1 MLRLA
6 LAQMRRSRG
15 RLAASGIAVAIGCAF
30 VAVTLLAG
38 DVLTRTTYASI
49 TAEYADAD
57 LVVTGPSGLLTDDD
71 VAELS
76 AVPGVEALHPERTV
90 WVTVRGAEGE
100 LVVAAQSPA
109 TDDRLEAQVL
119 VDGRM
124 PGPGEITLTDRAAAS
139 AGAEIGDTVT
149 VVSDQPLE
157 DDGSAL
163 TARLRVVG
171 VLDGFTLSPTGGV
184 ATVLVGA
191 EDLALWSGPA
201 TDPHGSLDAVL
212 LALDDGASLA
222 QVQDLVAGVVAD
234 HFTPGLYVATPDE
247 LAEQTIQ
254 LITAESR
261 ALTIV
266 ALAFAAVALLVAA
279 LVIGNTFQV
288 LVAQRT
294 RTLALLRCVGADRAQ
309 VRRSVIVEAAILG
322 TLASTAG
329 MVIGTGVVQVILV
342 VLGRTAPGVPLPD
355 GAPVSL
361 ASVAVPIL
369 VGVAVTVVAAL
380 APARA
385 ATRVAPVAAL
395 RPADAP
401 RVSDRAGKVRAAVA
415 AALVVTGAG
424 LMGLAVAASGAE
436 GRAGFGLALAVAVL
450 GGAVSFIGI
459 LLSAVFWVPR
469 LVGLCASALRPAGI
483 AARLAGSN
491 VTRNPRR
498 VSATSTAL
506 LIGVTLVVMMATGA
520 TGAKTAIARELDTQF
535 PVDVAVSAPFGD
547 RVPEQVVEATRAVP
561 GVTDAVTLSGATV
574 TLGVRGMMSEGHS
587 VLAPSEDAIAALRV
601 PSHIDG
607 LRDDTVVVPRVLL
620 RVYDLDAGD
629 ELQLWLPALHH
640 DDQDV
645 GVVTLQVVPSDL
657 PGDTLMIT
665 PATMERLGASL
676 PESWGA
682 PTENTVWVEVDSR
695 DAVTAVSR
703 IEAEAARSD
712 TPLMVAGLA
721 AIRESYEEV
730 VDTVLAVVVG
740 LLAVSVLI
748 ALIGVAN
755 TLSLSVLE
763 RRRES
768 ATLRAIG
775 LTRDRLRASLA
786 VEGMLIAVVGA
797 VAGSVLGTAYG
808 WVGTRVVLEQM
819 GPVGLVVAW
828 RDVGLAVLVAAG
840 AGVLASVLPGR
851 RAARSSPVTAL
862 ADE

>member
-57 LVVTGPSGLLTDDD
+57 LVVTGPPDLLTDDD

-76 AVPGVEALHPERTV
+76 AVPGVEAVHPQRTV
-90 WVTVRGAEGE
+90 WVTVRGSDGE

-149 VVSDQPLE
+149 VVTDLPVE
-157 DDGSAL
+157 VDGPVL
-163 TARLRVVG
+163 TARMQVVG
-171 VLDGFTLSPTGGV
+171 VLDGFTLSPTGGI

-191 EDLALWSGPA
+191 EDLASWSGPA
-201 TDPHGSLDAVL
+201 TDHRGSLDAVL
-212 LALDDGASLA
+212 LAVDDDASFA
-222 QVQDLVAGVVAD
+222 QSRDLVARVVAA
-234 HFTPGLYVATPDE
+234 HGTGELYVATPDE

-254 LITAESR
+254 VVTAESR

-294 RTLALLRCVGADRAQ
+294 RTLALLRCVGADRTQ
-309 VRRSVIVEAAILG
+309 VRRSVIVEATILG
-322 TLASTAG
+322 SLASAAG
-329 MVIGTGVVQVILV
+329 MVLGTGVVQAILV

-355 GAPVSL
+355 GAPVSI
-361 ASVAVPIL
+361 ASVTVPVLI
-369 VGVAVTVVAAL
+369 GVAVTVIAAL

-385 ATRVAPVAAL
+385 ATRVPPVAAL

-401 RVSDRAGKVRAAVA
+401 RMSDRASKVRAAVA

-424 LMGLAVAASGAE
+424 LMGLAVVASG
-436 GRAGFGLALAVAVL
+436 GAGFGVALAVAVL

-459 LLSAVFWVPR
+459 LLSAVFWVPQ
-469 LVGLCASALRPAGI
+469 LVGLSASALSPAGV
-483 AARLAGSN
+483 AARLAGAN

-535 PVDVAVSAPFGD
+535 PVDVEVSAPFGD
-547 RVPEQVVEATRAVP
+547 EVPEDVVEAVRTIP
-561 GVTDAVTLSGATV
+561 GVEAAAPVAGAVLDVAVDGTMSRGMTVLGLDTAAIAVLRDPRQLAGLDEGTVVLSRALVRATGLETAGDATLSLPAW
-574 TLGVRGMMSEGHS
+574 
-587 VLAPSEDAIAALRV
+587 AEDAATTEPLR
-601 PSHIDG
+601 
-607 LRDDTVVVPRVLL
+607 
-620 RVYDLDAGD
+620 
-629 ELQLWLPALHH
+629 LHA
-640 DDQDV
+640 V
-645 GVVTLQVVPSDL
+645 ASDL
-657 PGDTLMIT
+657 PGATILVTRETLD
-665 PATMERLGASL
+665 RLGPS
-676 PESWGA
+676 
-682 PTENTVWVEVDSR
+682 TRNTVWIEVDSR

-775 LTRDRLRASLA
+775 LTRNRLRASLA
-786 VEGMLIAVVGA
+786 VEGMLIAIVGA

-808 WVGTRVVLEQM
+808 WVGTRIVLEQM
-819 GPVGLVVAW
+819 GSVGLVVAW

-840 AGVLASVLPGR
+840 ADVLASILPGR